1 MVTAEVNVRRILE
14 LLPAVLYCL
23 LCCFLSPGFAQQT
36 ASPPPVPPPAE
47 RPTVSTGGPDR
58 SITLDVV
65 VTDKSGKPVAGLQQQ
80 DFTLLDDKQPQKIVS
95 FQATSIPPDES
106 TGAPDSPVQAILL
119 IDAVNT
125 SYHSV
130 GYERQQLQKFLQQN
144 GGKLAL
150 PTSLVLMTD
159 TSQAQSDAT
168 RDGNALV
175 ESLNSNQSGLRII
188 IRSQGFYGGA
198 DRVQISLNTLGN
210 LAAHLATEPG
220 RKLVIW
226 LSPGWPL
233 LSGPNV
239 QLSAKDQAWL
249 FQTVVQLSDE
259 LRAARITLYN
269 VDPLGMD
276 ESLGRTFYY
285 QSFLKGL
292 SSAKQ
297 AQNGNLGLQVL
308 AAQSGGTVLTSSNDI
323 AKLVASC
330 VTDATAYYTLSFD
343 SPPADHPNEY
353 HSLQVKID
361 KPGLT
366 ARTRTGYY
374 AQK

>member
-188 IRSQGFYGGA
+188 NRSQGFYGGA